1 MNPSRSR
8 LSGNLADKKDKGKLT
23 HIADYQ
29 LQELFEGLCEQSLD
43 YLGIE
48 KGRRFLYDQFPQF
61 IEEVDMKIDAY
72 KEGKRI
78 TRKLKE
84 PDPDIVRICKGYE

>member
-1 MNPSRSR
+1 MNQLPLR
-8 LSGNLADKKDKGKLT
+8 LSGNLTSKEEKGKLT

-48 KGRRFLYDQFPQF
+48 KGRKFLYDKFPQF
-61 IEEVDMKIDAY
+61 IEEVNLKIDAY
-72 KEGKRI
+72 RDGKRI
-78 TRKLKE
+78 TRKLNK
-84 PDPDIVRICKGYE
+84 PDPDIVKICKGYE